1 MYYLYNIEVDGKN
14 IIYPYRLI
22 YKHPVLTVIFYSK
35 SVRDYTKYY
44 VEDMETCILTFIELE
59 SKGVWTVSIKEF
71 FESKFDCKNIYSC
84 KNSDYIF
91 SCYIFNRCI
100 GIFNR
105 CTDLRSLRFTHNV
118 KDIVYGV
125 FSDLLININW
135 WKYRVNS
142 KNILYFKDRHN
153 ELKVPLTEDFSKLET
168 GLLKC
173 KMLEKPN
180 RILDTRNI

>member
-14 IIYPYRLI
+14 IIYPYKFI
-22 YKHPVLTVIFYSK
+22 YKHPVMTVLYYSK
-35 SVRDYTKYY
+35 SIRDYSRYY
-44 VEDMETCILTFIELE
+44 VDNMETCIFTFIELE
-59 SKGVWTVSIKEF
+59 TKEVWTVSIKEF
-71 FESKFDCKNIYSC
+71 FESGFDYKNIYSC
-84 KNSDYIF
+84 HNSDYIF

-105 CTDLRSLRFTHNV
+105 CTDLRSLRFTHNA
-118 KDIVYGV
+118 KNTVYGV

-135 WKYRVNS
+135 RKYRINN
-142 KNILYFKDRHN
+142 KNILYFKDRNN
-153 ELKVPLTEDFSKLET
+153 ELKVPLIGDFSKLET

-180 RILDTRNI
+180 RILDTRSI